1 MTGKFSMKEI
11 YKFVAVVA
19 QSKLT
24 LALLVV
30 FCAASFALGQK
41 FKDMNLFAASGG
53 VLTVGGLLSLIRFT
67 TLDKLLLQ
75 ETMIANSSG
84 LTGPPVSEEEAVA
97 IEAKCRAA
105 ARTRIS
111 AELRSE
117 IIGLS
122 LTVIGTLIWAYG
134 IYVPLHLF
142 S

>member
-1 MTGKFSMKEI
+1 MKEI

-75 ETMIANSSG
+75 ETMIANS
-84 LTGPPVSEEEAVA
+84 T
-97 IEAKCRAA
+97 
-105 ARTRIS
+105 
-111 AELRSE
+111 
-117 IIGLS
+117 
-122 LTVIGTLIWAYG
+122 
-134 IYVPLHLF
+134 H
-142 S
+142 